1 MDAILAQF
9 TGPTLYA
16 VYFFFLIL
24 CGFGNPVPEDLIMI
38 SGGYMVFTGLMNPV
52 AAFLVSYV
60 GVICG
65 DMVLYFLGRRYG
77 QRIIEH
83 RWLAK
88 LAPPSR
94 VAAIRHHFTRWGH
107 WTIFF
112 ARFLPGLRAPTF
124 LLSGVM
130 HVRFRTF
137 AIFDGLGTLVSVPL
151 FVGLGY
157 FFGNHIETIRR
168 DIHEYRSIMVV
179 AAISLVILYLIYLW
193 YSSEKDKGG
202 AEESH

>member
-1 MDAILAQF
+1 MDAFLAQF
-9 TGPTLYA
+9 TGPMLVA
-16 VYFFFLIL
+16 VYFLFLIL

-38 SGGYMVFTGLMNPV
+38 TGGYLIYTGLLDPV
-52 AAFLVSYV
+52 VAGITSYI
-60 GVICG
+60 GVIAG
-65 DMVLYFLGRRYG
+65 DMLLYYFGHKYG
-77 QRIIEH
+77 QKIIEH

-94 VAAIRHHFTRWGH
+94 VALIRHHFKRWGH

-157 FFGNHIETIRR
+157 FFGNHIETLKR
-168 DIHEYRSIMVV
+168 DIHEIRSILVV
-179 AAISLVILYLIYLW
+179 AAIGIVIAYLIYLW
-193 YSSEKDKGG
+193 YSSEKNTENQD
-202 AEESH
+202 SV

>member
-9 TGPTLYA
+9 TGPMLVA
-16 VYFFFLIL
+16 VYFLFLIL

-38 SGGYMVFTGLMNPV
+38 TGGYLIYTGLLDPV
-52 AAFLVSYV
+52 VAGITSYI
-60 GVICG
+60 GVITG
-65 DMVLYFLGRRYG
+65 DMLLYYFGYKYG
-77 QRIIEH
+77 QKIIEH
-83 RWLAK
+83 RWLVK

-94 VAAIRHHFTRWGH
+94 VAMIRKHFTRWGH

-137 AIFDGLGTLVSVPL
+137 AVFDGLGTLVSVPL

-157 FFGNHIETIRR
+157 FFGNHMDTLKR
-168 DIHEYRSIMVV
+168 DIHEIRSILVV
-179 AAISLVILYLIYLW
+179 AAIGIVIAYLIYLW
-193 YSSEKDKGG
+193 YSSEKNTEDQD
-202 AEESH
+202 SV